1 MRVDPAGSRAAPA
14 VRGGGGAAVTV
25 ATDVEALVG
34 ELVERTSDAAD
45 HEIAAMLKVV
55 QANAV
60 RQWPVDTGRSKA
72 SFSLTDSGTPD
83 NPAWRLRND
92 APYSRAIV
100 QHNQSP
106 KLPSIRLVY
115 TPVRDALRSIADK
128 IRRGAAGGG
137 R

>member
-1 MRVDPAGSRAAPA
+1 V
-14 VRGGGGAAVTV
+14 VV

-34 ELVERTSDAAD
+34 RLVERTTDAAD
-45 HEIAAMLKVV
+45 HEIALLLRTV
-55 QANAV
+55 QASAV

-83 NPAWRLRND
+83 DPAWRLRND

-106 KLPSIRLVY
+106 KLPAIRLVY
-115 TPVRDALRSIADK
+115 TPIRDALRTIADK